1 MTSRARFFTA
11 VVRHRRA
18 VLALACGVLAAAA
31 VAAARV
37 RVDYGVEQL
46 LPSRGP
52 ERRLYDEYKS
62 LFPREDLR
70 FSLLWED
77 RRPVGRALISDM
89 ERAVEAFRAA
99 GLEDVRWAGQ
109 VPFAP
114 GAPAALGAPDGTNA
128 TDAPDGPS
136 ATDAPDGPNGT
147 VAATEGAARPRT
159 LVEAARDPRGPG
171 DARLR
176 AALAALRDHPA
187 YRGVLWD
194 PEQEVWALHGF
205 LPPAANTDGGRRR
218 VEREVTRSLESL
230 DLEDVTWVLTGVP
243 VLRSRVPVL
252 LEADQRL
259 FLGGGAILFFVLL
272 LLFVRRPTLVLAC
285 LGSTLPGYL
294 CTLAV
299 MGLLGRPVSILTSF
313 LPIVVLVV
321 GVSDAI
327 HLVVGWRARRAA
339 GARPGDAAVGAFA
352 ELSPACFY
360 TSLTTAI
367 GFAALAATGIGLVA
381 EFGLLTALAI
391 GLTFGFAMTVL
402 PALLSWLPPRPA
414 DARPAPAARAGAPV
428 LRLARALAARP
439 RAAVPVLFA
448 AATLA
453 AGIAARGLRVDA
465 YLVDDLKDDSAVMR
479 DLRWVEDRGF
489 ALFQANVLVQGAGG
503 DLASEDWRRWFAG
516 LRDFARGEP
525 LVQGVAVEEA
535 EGTDGGT
542 AQVVFA
548 VRDAGSAAT
557 LPFLRRLER
566 RLDDDPPPSGRA
578 RATGLI
584 QLFHAYTARV
594 LSSFGP
600 SIVLGFLTILAV
612 LIFMFRSVRLGLLAL
627 VPNVFPLV
635 VVAGVM
641 GAAGIALKPSTVLV
655 FSLAFAIAVD
665 DTIHLL
671 GAFRRS
677 AIRDFDRRGA
687 AAAAVAEAGQGILA
701 TTVVVSAGFALL
713 MLSSFEVL
721 FLVGLL
727 TLASSLA
734 AVAAD
739 LFLFPA
745 LLGAPTRRTA
755 AASFPARG
763 ATARTIGVVP
773 PAAGVDPRA
782 AGVES

>member
-1 MTSRARFFTA
+1 MTRRRRFFGA
-11 VVRHRRA
+11 VVRRRRW
-18 VLALACGVLAAAA
+18 VLALACGALGASA
-31 VAAARV
+31 VFAARV

-52 ERRLYDEYKS
+52 ERRLYDEYKA

-70 FSLLWED
+70 FSLFWED
-77 RRPVGRALISDM
+77 SRALGRALLADM
-89 ERAVEAFRAA
+89 ERAVAAFRAA
-99 GLEDVRWAGQ
+99 GLEDVRWPGQ
-109 VPFAP
+109 VPIAADAP
-114 GAPAALGAPDGTNA
+114 AAAGAPA
-128 TDAPDGPS
+128 
-136 ATDAPDGPNGT
+136 
-147 VAATEGAARPRT
+147 RP
-159 LVEAARDPRGPG
+159 LAEAARDPGGPD
-171 DARLR
+171 DARLA
-176 AALAALRDHPA
+176 AALAALRDDPA

-194 PEQEVWALHGF
+194 PGQDVWALHGF
-205 LPPAANTDGGRRR
+205 LPADANTDAGRRE
-218 VEREVTRSLESL
+218 VERALTRALDALELEGVTY
-230 DLEDVTWVLTGVP
+230 VLTGVP
-243 VLRSRVPVL
+243 VLRSRVPML

-259 FLGGGAILFFVLL
+259 FLGGGALLFFALL
-272 LLFVRRPTLVLAC
+272 LFFVRRPALVLAC

-294 CTLAV
+294 CTLGV

-339 GARPGDAAVGAFA
+339 GATADAAAVEAFA

-367 GFAALAATGIGLVA
+367 GFGALAATGIGLVE
-381 EFGLLTALAI
+381 EFGLFTALAI
-391 GLTFGFAMTVL
+391 GITFAFAMTVL
-402 PALLSWLPPRPA
+402 PALLSWLPAHPA
-414 DARPAPAARAGAPV
+414 DLRAGPAATAAAPI
-428 LRLARALAARP
+428 LARARVLAARP
-439 RAAVPVLFA
+439 RSAVPGLFA
-448 AATLA
+448 SVALA
-453 AGIAARGLRVDA
+453 AIAAAGGLRIDA

-479 DLRWVEDRGF
+479 ELRWVEERGF
-489 ALFQANVLVQGAGG
+489 GLFQANVLVRGADGG
-503 DLASEDWRRWFAG
+503 LESAEWRRWLAG
-516 LRDFARGEP
+516 LRDFARAEP
-525 LVQGVAVEEA
+525 LVLGMAVEEA
-535 EGTDGGT
+535 EGTEGT

-566 RLDDDPPPSGRA
+566 RLAVDPPPAGWA
-578 RATGLI
+578 QPTGLI
-584 QLFHAYTARV
+584 QVFHAYTARI
-594 LSSFGP
+594 LTSFGP
-600 SIVLGFLTILAV
+600 SVALGFLTILGV
-612 LIFMFRSVRLGLLAL
+612 LVFMLRSVRLGLLAL

-635 VVAGVM
+635 IVAGVM

-677 AIRDFDRRGA
+677 VSRGLDRRE
-687 AAAAVAEAGQGILA
+687 AVAVAVCEAGPGILA
-701 TTVVVSAGFALL
+701 STLVVSAGFALL

-727 TLASSLA
+727 TLTSSVA

-745 LLGAPTRRTA
+745 LLGVLAGPPALEADGRTRGAGPAPETGLVPGPRVALFAASAARATA
-755 AASFPARG
+755 ARPCG
-763 ATARTIGVVP
+763 GEP
-773 PAAGVDPRA
+773 
-782 AGVES
+782 